1 MGGDLRTALARRI
14 RIIAQER
21 LILAV
26 APRPLLI
33 LIDLIRRHHE
43 RRTNGVR
50 CADTFKDID
59 GPHHI
64 CRKRL
69 HGLTVARPHNR
80 LRREVKDDLRPRRS
94 KRASECIGIAHIAA
108 QIAQLLQNAK
118 PTERLPSA
126 LRRRIEC
133 KARHLCPRP
142 EEQEGKP
149 HALKARMS
157 REEDVSAF
165 EKPQI
170 FHISHLVTV
179 IPCHYNKVPHKK
191 HLPQKF
197 GSMSI
202 VMDYIRHAPIA
213 HPPPPP
219 PQRPQIHA
227 QESQVDGSSEVHVG
241 MCADRR
247 FHRCTPIHFVSPIIT
262 ERENPHRKYFRH
274 H

>member
-21 LILAV
+21 LILTV

-69 HGLTVARPHNR
+69 HGLAVTRPHNR

-118 PTERLPSA
+118 PTECLSSA
-126 LRRRIEC
+126 LCRRIEC
-133 KARHLCPRP
+133 KTRHLCPRP

-157 REEDVSAF
+157 REEDTLSPI
-165 EKPQI
+165 ETQI
-170 FHISHLVTV
+170 FHNIFPLTHSFPHDRFFAITV
-179 IPCHYNKVPHKK
+179 RIFCK
-191 HLPQKF
+191 L
-197 GSMSI
+197 
-202 VMDYIRHAPIA
+202 
-213 HPPPPP
+213 
-219 PQRPQIHA
+219 
-227 QESQVDGSSEVHVG
+227 
-241 MCADRR
+241 RR
-247 FHRCTPIHFVSPIIT
+247 YSCGLRMAMTV
-262 ERENPHRKYFRH
+262 
-274 H
+274 